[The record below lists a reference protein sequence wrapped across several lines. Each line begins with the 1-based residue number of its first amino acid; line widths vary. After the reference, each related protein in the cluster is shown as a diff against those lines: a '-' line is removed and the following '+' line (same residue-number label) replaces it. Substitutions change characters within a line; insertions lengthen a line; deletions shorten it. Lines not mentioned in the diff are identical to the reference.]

1 MVRHVFPADGEY
13 KLSGRLVRGVEEG
26 YAGVE
31 GNDLPHTFVIT
42 VDGAEVYS
50 AQIGG
55 LKDHEVQAKDMN
67 EARVIIDARMT
78 GKVVVTAGP
87 HDVGFTWKERP
98 FERQDVWQ
106 PSRRDSQEV
115 HMIAGLPRLK
125 TVGVEGPYKVT
136 AISNT
141 PSRERIFVC
150 KPTAAADEA
159 ACATEDPHQPRAPR
173 LPPAG
178 DGRRRRGADQLL

>member
-1 MVRHVFPADGEY
+1 M
-13 KLSGRLVRGVEEG
+13 RGVEEG

-31 GNDLPHTFVIT
+31 GNDQPHTFVIT

-55 LKDHEVQAKDMN
+55 PKDHEVQARDMN
-67 EARVIIDARMT
+67 EARALIDARMT
-78 GKVVVTAGP
+78 GEGAAS
-87 HDVGFTWKERP
+87 RP
-98 FERQDVWQ
+98 ARTTSASRGASGRSERQDVWQ
-106 PSRRDSQEV
+106 PARRDSQEV

-136 AISNT
+136 GISAT

-150 KPTAAADEA
+150 TARRRPADET
-159 ACATEDPHQPRAPR
+159 ACATQDPRRAWRAARTGVP
-173 LPPAG
+173 
-178 DGRRRRGADQLL
+178 